1 MTGETRGAPGES
13 TRQARALPPALIALG
28 GALVAGLCLLLLL
41 GPFYQQYAGPADH
54 MQHWLMMMLDG
65 RGPFALERLLRFR
78 FPLLLVLLFG
88 AVLVLVPWRRAV
100 HLQRGRR
107 GADQASP
114 GQAAREQRAM
124 SRGTVRAAPAA
135 AVPRDETAEQRSV
148 AELGEMA
155 RTAGIRWRPEYATEG
170 GARALLEILRALEDG
185 SASAEIAEPEPDL
198 APEPDLSPGPDLAPA
213 SAAGA
218 DAPPVPAPTA
228 TGEGADPDPEEP
240 AAPAWSPSYSSS
252 VYTPTVLYGTERE
265 EAAPADP
272 EGSDVYETPEDGRAQ
287 R

>member
-1 MTGETRGAPGES
+1 MTVETRPGES
-13 TRQARALPPALIALG
+13 TRQVRALPPALIALG

-170 GARALLEILRALEDG
+170 GARGLLEILRALENG
-185 SASAEIAEPEPDL
+185 TAPAEIAGPEPSL
-198 APEPDLSPGPDLAPA
+198 GPESGAGAGPAPA
-213 SAAGA
+213 PMAAGEA
-218 DAPPVPAPTA
+218 VDSDT
-228 TGEGADPDPEEP
+228 EEP

>member
-41 GPFYQQYAGPADH
+41 GPFYPEHARPADH
-54 MQHWLMMMLDG
+54 LQRWLMMLLDG
-65 RGPFALERLLRFR
+65 RGPFTLQRLLSFQ
-78 FPLLLVLLFG
+78 FPLLLILLFG
-88 AVLVLVPWRRAV
+88 TVLVLAPWRRAV
-100 HLQRGRR
+100 HLRR
-107 GADQASP
+107 ERLGTDQATEKPSL
-114 GQAAREQRAM
+114 REQRTPARGAR
-124 SRGTVRAAPAA
+124 RGTSAATAGGGVPAE
-135 AVPRDETAEQRSV
+135 RRSV

-170 GARALLEILRALEDG
+170 GARGLLEILRALENG
-185 SASAEIAEPEPDL
+185 TAPAEIAGPEPSL
-198 APEPDLSPGPDLAPA
+198 GPESGAGAGPAPA
-213 SAAGA
+213 PMAAGEA
-218 DAPPVPAPTA
+218 VASDT
-228 TGEGADPDPEEP
+228 EEP

-272 EGSDVYETPEDGRAQ
+272 EGSDVDETPEDGRAQ